1 MGGVSTDKS
10 AFIDV
15 REVERKN
22 GIVKLL
28 VTITTNAP
36 TERLAFDITT
46 VLFKYLEI
54 PKDKH

>member
-28 VTITTNAP
+28 
-36 TERLAFDITT
+36 AFDITT